1 MSRSK
6 KPFPFFLWHR
16 RFGLVGLLL
25 IVILSVTGIMLNH
38 TEQFGLDESIVESDF
53 LLDWYG
59 LNPKGKPVSYA
70 AGSNTVTQ
78 WSGQLFFN
86 NGALLT
92 SKEKLRGAIV
102 FQDMI
107 VIALNN
113 MLILVDSAGELI
125 EKLSDISGVKD
136 IRRIGLKNNSVIV
149 ETASG
154 KMFVADEQIISW
166 TADSQKNISWSAA
179 IELNSDQ
186 AEKIKQV
193 YRGKGLALERI
204 VLDLH
209 SGRIFSASW
218 GAYIMDLA
226 AIIMILLGISGAWV
240 WWTRFQK
247 MKSKRHYQKHHNR

>member
-1 MSRSK
+1 MSRTK
-6 KPFPFFLWHR
+6 KTFPFFLWHR

-38 TEQFGLDESIVESDF
+38 TEQFGLDESIVESDL
-53 LLDWYG
+53 LLDWYD

-70 AGSNTVTQ
+70 ADSNTVTQ

-86 NGALLT
+86 NAVLLT
-92 SKEKLRGAIV
+92 SREKLRGAVV
-102 FQDMI
+102 FQGMV

-113 MLILVDSAGELI
+113 MLLLVDSAGELI
-125 EKLSDISGVKD
+125 EKLSDINGVKD
-136 IRRIGLKNNSVIV
+136 IRHIGLKNNSVIV

-166 TADSQKNISWSAA
+166 TADSQKNVNWSAA
-179 IELNSDQ
+179 IELNSGQ

-193 YRGKGLALERI
+193 YRGKGLTLERI
-204 VLDLH
+204 VIDLH

-218 GAYIMDLA
+218 GVYIMDLA

-240 WWTRFQK
+240 WWTRYQK

>member
-38 TEQFGLDESIVESDF
+38 TEQFELDESIVESDF
-53 LLDWYG
+53 LLDWYD
-59 LNPKGKPVSYA
+59 LNPKGRPVSYA

-86 NGALLT
+86 NAALLT
-92 SKEKLRGAIV
+92 SKEKLSGAVV
-102 FQDMI
+102 FQGMV

-113 MLILVDSAGELI
+113 VLLLVDSGGELI
-125 EKLSDISGVKD
+125 EKLSDISDVKN
-136 IRRIGLKNNSVIV
+136 IRHIGLKNNSVIV
-149 ETASG
+149 KTASG
-154 KMFVADEQIISW
+154 KMFIADEQIVSW
-166 TADSQKNISWSAA
+166 TAAAQKNINWSVAA
-179 IELNSDQ
+179 ELSADQ

-193 YRGKGLALERI
+193 YRGKGLTLERI

-209 SGRIFSASW
+209 SGRIFSANW
-218 GAYIMDLA
+218 GVYIMDLA
-226 AIIMILLGISGAWV
+226 AIIMILLGISGTWV
-240 WWTRFQK
+240 WWTRYQK